1 MKIQE
6 GNIEVKNLKE
16 RHIMHFAQS
25 TRDAI
30 KEIIKNLD
38 KACDSENER
47 ILWDK
52 SLDLLETIVR
62 STTTKF
68 DDWIILPLISLVRKR
83 FNLVD

>member
-1 MKIQE
+1 
-6 GNIEVKNLKE
+6 
-16 RHIMHFAQS
+16 MHFAQS
-25 TRDAI
+25 TRDTI

-68 DDWIILPLISLVRKR
+68 DDWIILPLIALVRKR